1 MGACAGVKR
10 YFVFALSM
18 QSWRSVPVSPAQL
31 GLEDA
36 PPELEDAPP
45 ELEEAPPEELL
56 SLELPV
62 DGVLG
67 DEAEL
72 SVDEL
77 PLGDDAGLLGDELLL
92 GAPASLL
99 DDPLDEVPPALLL
112 VPPLAP
118 PAPAPAPAPAP
129 CAQEALAKPTKA
141 AVMAALINLSFIGR
155 FPLGLGWGL
164 RRAPRKNNAPGSKG
178 LSLQGFSA
186 R

>member
-1 MGACAGVKR
+1 
-10 YFVFALSM
+10 M

-36 PPELEDAPP
+36 PPE
-45 ELEEAPPEELL
+45 ELL
-56 SLELPV
+56 SLELP
-62 DGVLG
+62 
-67 DEAEL
+67 
-72 SVDEL
+72 VDEL

-118 PAPAPAPAPAP
+118 ALAPPAAPPAPAPAP
-129 CAQEALAKPTKA
+129 CAQDAVAKPTKA
-141 AVMAALINLSFIGR
+141 AVTAALISLSFIGR

-164 RRAPRKNNAPGSKG
+164 RRAPRKNNAPGSKE